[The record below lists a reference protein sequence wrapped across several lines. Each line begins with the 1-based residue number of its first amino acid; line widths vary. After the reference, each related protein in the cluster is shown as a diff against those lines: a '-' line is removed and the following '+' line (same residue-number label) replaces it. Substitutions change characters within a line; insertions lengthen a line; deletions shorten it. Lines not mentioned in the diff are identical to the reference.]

1 MQKKGIRTEGMD
13 LGTVE
18 EIREDKRKEETK
30 EVKER
35 TNEQRKSKKD
45 RHKKRT

>member
-18 EIREDKRKEETK
+18 EIREDKRKEEKK

-35 TNEQRKSKKD
+35 QMNKERARRTDKKN
-45 RHKKRT
+45 